1 MLFQYKDQPVNV
13 ESNRCLFGNQAN
25 CAMRAQRVSFFGL
38 KTGGTSN
45 T

>member
-1 MLFQYKDQPVNV
+1 MLFQHKDQPVSMEN
-13 ESNRCLFGNQAN
+13 NRCLFGNQAN
-25 CAMRAQRVSFFGL
+25 CTMRPQHGPSFVI